1 MSDEQMEP
9 SKMSDSNCGCCCAYQ
24 TPPWWVTMRFTDA
37 GPAAPTAPPAQAAP
51 PATQPTGTQPSGSSG
66 DSGLGGILNTVGGA
80 LGGVLGGLI

>member
-1 MSDEQMEP
+1 MSDEEMEP

-37 GPAAPTAPPAQAAP
+37 GPAAPPAQAAP

>member
-1 MSDEQMEP
+1 MSE
-9 SKMSDSNCGCCCAYQ
+9 SNCGCSCAYQ

-37 GPAAPTAPPAQAAP
+37 GPGAPAAP
-51 PATQPTGTQPSGSSG
+51 PATQPAQPQQPPPSTTSGGG